1 MDTTDIVMSIICLLL
16 GSFSLYLS
24 IKGFIKLAKSKSFIS
39 CTGIVTDIKVTSTVN
54 KGQRHINY
62 APVVS
67 YMADGE
73 HYEETYDQ
81 SSGKCKYNK
90 GDEIEIAYN
99 PNKHTDFIIVG
110 DNSIIWNSLLM
121 IAIACLMF
129 FVIGKNLLAG

>member
-1 MDTTDIVMSIICLLL
+1 MDTVDIVMSIICLLL

-39 CTGIVTDIKVTSTVN
+39 CTGIVTDINVTSTVS

-67 YMADGE
+67 YVAEGE

-81 SSGKCKYNK
+81 SSGKCIYEK
-90 GDEIEIAYN
+90 GDEIEIAYD
-99 PNKHTDFIIVG
+99 PNKHSEFIILG
-110 DNSIIWNSLLM
+110 DKSIIWNSLLM
-121 IAIACLMF
+121 FAVACLMF
-129 FVIGKNLLAG
+129 FVIGKGLLAG